1 MPAGCSGIAK
11 ARDEKVLNV
20 RLSHNPVRCKKV
32 IIDPPQIDPERPA
45 DPVWARAEREKPT
58 PRGGCVLNDV

>member
-11 ARDEKVLNV
+11 ARDEKVLNM

-32 IIDPPQIDPERPA
+32 IIDPPQIDPKRPA
-45 DPVWARAEREKPT
+45 DSVRARAEREKPT
-58 PRGGCVLNDV
+58 PPPGVCA